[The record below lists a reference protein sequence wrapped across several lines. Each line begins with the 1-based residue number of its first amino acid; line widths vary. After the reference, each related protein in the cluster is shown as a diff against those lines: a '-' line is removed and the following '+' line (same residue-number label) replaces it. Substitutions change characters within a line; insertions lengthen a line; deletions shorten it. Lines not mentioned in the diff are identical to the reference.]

1 MKAVGGV
8 EDAAIAAA
16 AAAASDIFAPSRSRW
31 YAVK

>member
-16 AAAASDIFAPSRSRW
+16 AAASDIFASSRSRW